1 MCPHFASP
9 VRHCPHPR
17 PFISSFL
24 LSFLESFKASF
35 RHHVT
40 ACITHWRAILSQAFG
55 LYLQNFHFIFNRFDV
70 NKPESLQVEK
80 RSDCHQTVYPTRA
93 SQIWTCVWIICP
105 PGGSGVKNTPA
116 NSGDT
121 VSIPG
126 SRRLPGEGNG
136 NPLQYSCLGNPMDR
150 GAWQATAPGVAKS
163 QTWLSNYTTTSS
175 QCCQCHRSMH
185 HTEEGLTQNTRAVKQ
200 KMTAQDHKA
209 LSERGSWDHLRLR
222 TQVYWFPAAAVN
234 NVL

>member
-70 NKPESLQVEK
+70 NKLESLQVEK

-116 NSGDT
+116 NSGDSGDAGDKDSIAGLGRYPGEET
-121 VSIPG
+121 ATHASIPACRTPWTEESG
-126 SRRLPGEGNG
+126 GLSKVS
-136 NPLQYSCLGNPMDR
+136 Q
-150 GAWQATAPGVAKS
+150 TAP
-163 QTWLSNYTTTSS
+163 WLFFWVGESN
-175 QCCQCHRSMH
+175 
-185 HTEEGLTQNTRAVKQ
+185 
-200 KMTAQDHKA
+200 
-209 LSERGSWDHLRLR
+209 
-222 TQVYWFPAAAVN
+222 
-234 NVL
+234 